1 MENAGCAYLGSN
13 KHVFC
18 SRCLCLAWA
27 YVRSPLQAY
36 VLPQKAEA
44 SSTWS
49 EVMRRVL
56 LQIFVNYDD
65 LARTINLLTESGVRD
80 FYCVEYWRASAQDW
94 PGFLIKEDP
103 EMVVQAIKDNAER
116 TIQVSTVVAD
126 DRSEAINH
134 VITAELEGRP
144 MTIIALPVDSATL
157 ASP

>member
-1 MENAGCAYLGSN
+1 M
-13 KHVFC
+13 
-18 SRCLCLAWA
+18 SRLRV
-27 YVRSPLQAY
+27 VRSPLQAY
-36 VLPQKAEA
+36 VLPRKSEA
-44 SSTWS
+44 GSTWS
-49 EVMRRVL
+49 EVMRRIL

-116 TIQVSTVVAD
+116 AIQVSTVVD
-126 DRSEAINH
+126 GDRSDAINQ

-144 MTIIALPVDSATL
+144 MTIIALPVDSTTIV
-157 ASP
+157 SP